1 MKDNGILVM
10 GFLFAWEACKGAG
23 NTVTV
28 LITVQRKAL
37 TQLSL
42 PGLMA
47 AGCAGQG
54 QQVWQSCASCE
65 LGAACW
71 EKCAESNV
79 LGAVRCIAGL
89 HTRIQ
94 LWIFTVA
101 WLPGTPNWQC
111 DFLARARLKFIYPAD
126 FSEGVSHSARTVAN
140 PQAFCCRISPK
151 AEF

>member
-10 GFLFAWEACKGAG
+10 GFLFAWEACKGSG

-71 EKCAESNV
+71 EKCAESSV
-79 LGAVRCIAGL
+79 LHRWVTHQDPAMDLHCGL
-89 HTRIQ
+89 APRNTK
-94 LWIFTVA
+94 
-101 WLPGTPNWQC
+101 
-111 DFLARARLKFIYPAD
+111 LAA
-126 FSEGVSHSARTVAN
+126 
-140 PQAFCCRISPK
+140 
-151 AEF
+151 